1 MTQGECVF
9 NALRLR
15 PHTYLD
21 MLRILGGGLSPWK
34 RLAEYLEL
42 HGDGWQLVKAKGAD
56 GLVRWRVRRAK

>member
-15 PHTYLD
+15 PHTYLE

-34 RLAEYLEL
+34 RLSEYMEL
-42 HGDGWQLVKAKGAD
+42 HGKGWKVVRAKNADGWTT
-56 GLVRWRVRRAK
+56 WRVRRAK